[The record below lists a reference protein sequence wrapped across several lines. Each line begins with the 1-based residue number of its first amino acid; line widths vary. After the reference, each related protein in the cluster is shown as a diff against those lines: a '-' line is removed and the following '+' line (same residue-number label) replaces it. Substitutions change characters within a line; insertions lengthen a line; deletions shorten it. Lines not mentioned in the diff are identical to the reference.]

1 MEEESRAIVAREIGD
16 LVFVEVVAPRYDARR
31 TNEIETENGR
41 ASPAF
46 NLLSLSLSLSLQ
58 IGILYLYTSLS
69 CTLFLSISHA
79 PTS

>member
-46 NLLSLSLSLSLQ
+46 NLLSLSLSLSTLRFNSSSLLQ
-58 IGILYLYTSLS
+58 QVRCFQSFESG
-69 CTLFLSISHA
+69 
-79 PTS
+79 